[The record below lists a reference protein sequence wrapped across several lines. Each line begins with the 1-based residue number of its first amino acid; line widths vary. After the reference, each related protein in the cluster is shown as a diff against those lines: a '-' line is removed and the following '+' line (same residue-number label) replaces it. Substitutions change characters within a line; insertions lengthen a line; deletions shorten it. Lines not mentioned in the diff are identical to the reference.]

1 MKYTYAVARIRSK
14 EMTLF
19 SDKTIEALLA
29 CKTEK
34 DCLAFLADNGWGNG
48 EKEETAD
55 SMLSIEQEKTREV
68 LKELVPDKAVYDVL
82 SLQNEFHNVKAAIKA
97 VYIGNIHASVF
108 YKGTALNPDEVK
120 KMIEQ
125 RDFSKLPESMME
137 AAREATETLLQTG
150 DGQLCDIIMDKA
162 CLEAI
167 LKAANQTDSKLL
179 KDYAE
184 SVVAIANI
192 KIAVR
197 SYKTHKSID
206 FMRRAMAPCAT
217 LDIERLA
224 QSVQMG
230 MNALCEYLERAGYG
244 EGAEALL
251 KSPSA
256 FECWCD
262 NRIIK
267 TIKPQKYNSFT
278 SGPIVAYVLARENE
292 IKTVRIILSG
302 KRNGLSDAYIRERVR
317 EMYV

>member
-14 EMTLF
+14 EMNLF
-19 SDKTIEALLA
+19 SNQTIEALMA

-34 DCLAFLADNGWGNG
+34 DCLAFLAEKGWGTG
-48 EKEETAD
+48 DKEETAD
-55 SMLSIEQEKTREV
+55 KMLSLEHERTWQV
-68 LKELVPDKAVYDVL
+68 LKELVSDKAVYDVL
-82 SLQNEFHNVKAAIKA
+82 ALQNEFHNVKAAIKA
-97 VYIGNIHASVF
+97 VYTGNIHASVF

-125 RDFSKLPESMME
+125 RDFVKLPESMRE
-137 AAREATETLLQTG
+137 ATKEATETLLQTG

-162 CLEAI
+162 CLEGI
-167 LKAANQTDSKLL
+167 LKAASQTDSSLL

-184 SVVAIANI
+184 STVAIANI

-197 SYKTHKSID
+197 SYKTNKSID
-206 FMRRAMAPCAT
+206 FMKRAMAPCKT
-217 LDIERLA
+217 LDVERLA
-224 QSVQMG
+224 KSVQMG
-230 MNALCEYLERAGYG
+230 MSALCEYLEYAGYG
-244 EGAEALL
+244 EGADALL

-262 NRIIK
+262 NRVIQ

-302 KRNGLSDAYIRERVR
+302 KRNGLSESYIRERVR